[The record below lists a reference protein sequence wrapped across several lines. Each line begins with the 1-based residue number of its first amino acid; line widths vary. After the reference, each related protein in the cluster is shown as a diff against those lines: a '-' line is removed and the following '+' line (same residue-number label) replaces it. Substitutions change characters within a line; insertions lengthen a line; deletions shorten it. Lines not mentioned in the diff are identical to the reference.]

1 MSLSI
6 PLLPLRRASSFRRLR
21 LLLHSS
27 LALTLPFSFLFICQF
42 LPASR
47 VTPCAQVFPALLFR
61 VVPNRT
67 GRFRFATGTL
77 LPTQRD
83 QLFIVTIHA
92 QIPAIHCLTPQPTPG
107 RLIASARDARVRR
120 NRRAFA
126 IVTSMAQT
134 DSSFDAG
141 VVPTRGRLLA
151 STRTADFILEFRQF
165 FVIALATQALAL
177 YHFRPVPAPV
187 GFSAVA
193 HRALFIRQHD
203 LLGSVTRLTD
213 IRALNDCLG
222 RENDRA
228 IGECFCER
236 HTHTE
241 RERERERRGSR
252 FTNFSRR
259 HSPTKTRDIKLI
271 FKYSQSKRG
280 LASLPTGP
288 STQSAAP
295 SLFRTARA
303 FFRAFVARWFL
314 VLGRRRRRHEQ
325 LIDNFANWITKI
337 RAHHLYSFS
346 IECLRRSDACIFRL
360 CTFFSPQ
367 HPTTEPHWSD
377 STVVL
382 SP

>member
-6 PLLPLRRASSFRRLR
+6 PLLPLRRASSFRRLC

-42 LPASR
+42 LPAFR

-92 QIPAIHCLTPQPTPG
+92 QIPAIHCFTPQPTPA

-134 DSSFDAG
+134 DSGFDAG

-187 GFSAVA
+187 GRSAVA

-213 IRALNDCLG
+213 IRALNDCVL
-222 RENDRA
+222 
-228 IGECFCER
+228 FWK
-236 HTHTE
+236 
-241 RERERERRGSR
+241 RERP
-252 FTNFSRR
+252 
-259 HSPTKTRDIKLI
+259 SP
-271 FKYSQSKRG
+271 SG
-280 LASLPTGP
+280 
-288 STQSAAP
+288 
-295 SLFRTARA
+295 
-303 FFRAFVARWFL
+303 
-314 VLGRRRRRHEQ
+314 
-325 LIDNFANWITKI
+325 
-337 RAHHLYSFS
+337 
-346 IECLRRSDACIFRL
+346 
-360 CTFFSPQ
+360 
-367 HPTTEPHWSD
+367 
-377 STVVL
+377 
-382 SP
+382 